1 MLWSYISIKHSFYKE
16 VIFMPLWLQIV
27 LPIGALILG
36 AVLAIVTDRFV

>member
-1 MLWSYISIKHSFYKE
+1 MSQLAIKHSFYKE

-36 AVLAIVTDRFV
+36 AALAIIVDRFI